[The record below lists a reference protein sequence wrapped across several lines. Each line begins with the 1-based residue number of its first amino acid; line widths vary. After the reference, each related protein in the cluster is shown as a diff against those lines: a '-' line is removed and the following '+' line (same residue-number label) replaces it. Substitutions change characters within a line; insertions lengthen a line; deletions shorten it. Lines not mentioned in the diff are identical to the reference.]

1 MFQWM
6 HEAGLGDKGVWGGFM
21 TLLRPGG
28 DNEIDY
34 VAEDLGKM
42 LQFTERRKE
51 ALKQKLKKRKL
62 TCARWSQETFD
73 DSMSKLSVIGAA

>member
-1 MFQWM
+1 MRLTTSQRTSKDAAV
-6 HEAGLGDKGVWGGFM
+6 HG
-21 TLLRPGG
+21 
-28 DNEIDY
+28 
-34 VAEDLGKM
+34 AE
-42 LQFTERRKE
+42 E